1 MHGDGSRAVA
11 AKTLGFF
18 TRLLDDASAGERYR
32 LVTEQIVHAEKL
44 GLETAWVAQH
54 HFDASEGGLPSP
66 FPFLAHVAAHTTCI
80 RLGTGIVTLPL
91 ENPVRVAEDAAVVNL
106 LSGGRLEL
114 GLGSGGNPSSF
125 PAFGQENARRGEI
138 FGQNLHVLLAAL
150 RGENL
155 GHDNNRLYPAAPQLL
170 DRIWLATFSADGGRQ
185 AGQAGHG
192 LMLSRTQPRSPA
204 APHASLMHIQHPII
218 DAYLKALPAG
228 RVPRIL
234 ASRSVI
240 VADDRK
246 EAMRFAEIGLCR
258 FIRRAGKGEW
268 VAPGSSVDELIAAF
282 DVHIGTPDEV
292 AESLRADSTLDRVSD
307 VVVQVHSV
315 DPPHPFILRSIELFT
330 HDVAPALGWV
340 KTKLRLS
347 KNHPVD
353 I

>member
-1 MHGDGSRAVA
+1 VA

-18 TRLLDDASAGERYR
+18 TRLLDDASAGERYH
-32 LVTEQIVHAEKL
+32 LATEQIVHAEKL

-66 FPFLAHVAAHTTCI
+66 FPFLAHVAAQTTRI

-91 ENPVRVAEDAAVVNL
+91 ENPVRVAEDAVVVDL

-138 FGQNLHVLLAAL
+138 FGQNLYILLAAL

-155 GHDNNRLYPAAPQLL
+155 GGEDNRLYPAASQLL
-170 DRIWLATFSADGGRQ
+170 GRIWLATFSADGGRQ

-192 LMLSRTQPRSPA
+192 LMLSRTQPRSPVGL
-204 APHASLMHIQHPII
+204 HASLAHIQHPII

-228 RVPRIL
+228 RAPRIL

-240 VADDRK
+240 VADDRE

-258 FIRRAGKGEW
+258 FIRRAGKGERI
-268 VAPGSSVDELIAAF
+268 APGASVDELIAAF

-292 AESLRADSTLDRVSD
+292 AESLRADSTLDRVTD

-330 HDVAPALGWV
+330 HEVVPALGWA
-340 KTKLRLS
+340 KTG
-347 KNHPVD
+347 
-353 I
+353 

>member
-1 MHGDGSRAVA
+1 MLGNGSRAVA

-32 LVTEQIVHAEKL
+32 LAREQIVHAEKL

-66 FPFLAHVAAHTTCI
+66 FPFLAHVATHTTHIC
-80 RLGTGIVTLPL
+80 LGTGIITLPL
-91 ENPVRVAEDAAVVNL
+91 ENPVRVAEDAAVVDL

-114 GLGSGGNPSSF
+114 GLGSGGNPSTF
-125 PAFGQENARRGEI
+125 PAFGAENARRGKI
-138 FGQNLHVLLAAL
+138 FDQHLEVLLAAL
-150 RGENL
+150 RGDNL
-155 GHDNNRLYPAAPQLL
+155 GGDDNRLYPAASQLL
-170 DRIWLATFSADGGRQ
+170 DRIWLATFSADGGHR

-204 APHASLMHIQHPII
+204 APHASLAHIQHPII

-228 RVPRIL
+228 HAPRIL

-240 VADDRK
+240 VADDRE

-258 FIRRAGKGEW
+258 FVRRAGKGER
-268 VAPGSSVDELIAAF
+268 VPPGASVDELIAAF
-282 DVHIGTPDEV
+282 DVHIGTPDDV
-292 AESLRADSTLDRVSD
+292 AESLRADSTLDRVTD

-330 HDVAPALGWV
+330 HEVVPALGWA
-340 KTKLRLS
+340 KTRWG
-347 KNHPVD
+347 
-353 I
+353 